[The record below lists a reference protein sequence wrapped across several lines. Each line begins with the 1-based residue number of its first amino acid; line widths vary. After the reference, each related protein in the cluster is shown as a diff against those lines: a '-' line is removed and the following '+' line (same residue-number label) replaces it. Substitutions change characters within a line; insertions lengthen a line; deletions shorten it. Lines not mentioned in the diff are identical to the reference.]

1 MRMKVS
7 RVCGRALVVIAA
19 TAASVSAAAGQTTVI
34 FNDSKP
40 DVVYATLRAGAYSDT
55 NLPTVLTTRAAD
67 TSANNHRRAMLK
79 FDTQNRIPAGSN
91 VTSALLTV
99 TVKNGGTTDATRTI
113 GAYQVTT
120 SWAET
125 ETTWNRRRASSGWT
139 TGGGDLGSQV
149 AKQVVSNVAGTK
161 VTFDVT
167 SLVKAAVA
175 GNLGSSRYTRIALVD
190 VDTATSD
197 STRNFY
203 TPDES
208 NSALRPT
215 LKVVYGNAT
224 TTSPAPSPAPA
235 PSPTSNTLRVLQWN
249 SQHGGTGTDGVLD
262 PARFIKKAV
271 TFKPD
276 VFSINEVERFDS
288 YANYDAPVKLHAL
301 MEQYTGQKWYYKF
314 QTGAGAPDGRG
325 NMILSRFPFIA
336 TGVDLLNWNDS
347 ALNVT
352 IDVNGRTINFTTTH
366 LYYNSTSAR
375 LTQIADLVAWEKG
388 LAESRII
395 AGDFNAQPTTAEYA
409 AMKPL
414 YVDSWAQA
422 QSDGTAI
429 AYPDN
434 PTGKTRNSR
443 IDYIYYSRGAT
454 ALKLISS
461 QVFDVRDANGVQ
473 PSDHRPVLSIF
484 SVR

>member
-7 RVCGRALVVIAA
+7 RVCARALVVIAA

-34 FNDSKP
+34 FNDSRP
-40 DVVYATLRAGAYSDT
+40 DVVYATLRAGAYADT

-67 TSANNHRRAMLK
+67 TSTNNHRRAMLK
-79 FDTQNRIPAGSN
+79 FDTQNRIPAGSS

-99 TVKNGGTTDATRTI
+99 TVKSAGTTDATRTI
-113 GAYQVTT
+113 AAYQVTT

-125 ETTWNRRRASSGWT
+125 EATWNRRRSSSGWT
-139 TGGGDLGSQV
+139 SGGGDLGSLV

-175 GNLGSSRYTRIALVD
+175 GQLGSSRYTRVALVD
-190 VDTATSD
+190 VDSATSD

-215 LKVVYGNAT
+215 LKVVYGKTA
-224 TTSPAPSPAPA
+224 APAPA
-235 PSPTSNTLRVLQWN
+235 PPPPTTNTLRVLQWN

-262 PARFIKKAV
+262 PARFIKKAAS
-271 TFKPD
+271 FRPD
-276 VFSINEVERFDS
+276 VFSINEVELFDS

-301 MEQYTGQKWYYKF
+301 MEQYSGQKWYYKF
-314 QTGAGAPDGRG
+314 QTGAGAKVGRG

-366 LYYNSTSAR
+366 LYYNSTGAR
-375 LTQIADLVAWEKG
+375 LTQIADLVAWERG
-388 LAESRII
+388 IAESRII
-395 AGDFNAQPTTAEYA
+395 AGDFNAPPGSSESN
-409 AMKPL
+409 AMNVL

-422 QSDGTAI
+422 QRDGTDI
-429 AYPDN
+429 AYADN
-434 PTGKTRNSR
+434 PTGKTRNTR
-443 IDYIYYSRGAT
+443 LDYIYYSKGTT

-461 QVFDVRDANGVQ
+461 QVFDVRDANGVM

>member
-1 MRMKVS
+1 MRLMVS
-7 RVCGRALVVIAA
+7 RVCVRVLVAMVA
-19 TAASVSAAAGQTTVI
+19 TAASVSAAAAQTTVI
-34 FNDSKP
+34 FNDSRP
-40 DVVYATLRAGAYSDT
+40 DVVYATLRAGAYADT

-67 TSANNHRRAMLK
+67 TSANNHRRALLK
-79 FDTQNRIPAGSN
+79 FDTQNRIPAGSS
-91 VTSALLTV
+91 VTSALLTL
-99 TVKNGGTTDATRTI
+99 TVKSGGPSDSTRTI
-113 GAYQVTT
+113 AAYQVTT

-125 ETTWNRRRASSGWT
+125 ETTWNRRRTTSGWSSV
-139 TGGGDLGSQV
+139 GGDLGSV
-149 AKQVVSNVAGTK
+149 LAKQVVSNVAGTK

-167 SLVKAAVA
+167 SLVKDAVA
-175 GNLGSSRYTRIALVD
+175 GRLGSSRYTRIALVD
-190 VDTATSD
+190 VDSATSD

-215 LKVVYGNAT
+215 LKVVYGTST
-224 TTSPAPSPAPA
+224 TTTTPAPA
-235 PSPTSNTLRVLQWN
+235 PTTNTLRVLQWN

-262 PARFIKKAV
+262 PARFIKKAAS
-271 TFKPD
+271 FKPD
-276 VFSINEVERFDS
+276 VFSINEVELFDS

-301 MEQYTGQKWYYKF
+301 MEQYSGQKWYYKF
-314 QTGAGAPDGRG
+314 QTGAGGAVGRG

-366 LYYNSTSAR
+366 LYYNSTTAR

-395 AGDFNAQPTTAEYA
+395 AGDFNAQPTTSEYA
-409 AMKPL
+409 AMKVL

-443 IDYIYYSRGAT
+443 IDYIYYSKGAT
-454 ALKLISS
+454 GLKLISS

-473 PSDHRPVLSIF
+473 PSDHRPLLSVF
-484 SVR
+484 GFK

>member
-1 MRMKVS
+1 MVS
-7 RVCGRALVVIAA
+7 RVCARALAA
-19 TAASVSAAAGQTTVI
+19 VLVTAASVSAAAAQTTVI
-34 FNDSKP
+34 FNDSRP
-40 DVVYATLRAGAYSDT
+40 DVVYATLRAGAYADT

-67 TSANNHRRAMLK
+67 TSANNHRRALLK
-79 FDTQNRIPAGSN
+79 FDTQHRIPAGSS

-99 TVKNGGTTDATRTI
+99 TVKSGGATDTTRTLA
-113 GAYQVTT
+113 AYQVST

-125 ETTWNRRRASSGWT
+125 ETTWNRRRTTSQWSSA
-139 TGGGDLGSQV
+139 GGDLGSLI

-161 VTFDVT
+161 VTFDIT
-167 SLVKAAVA
+167 ALVKAAVA
-175 GNLGSSRYTRIALVD
+175 GELGSSRYTRVALVD
-190 VDTATSD
+190 VDSATAD

-203 TPDES
+203 TPDEA

-215 LKVVYGNAT
+215 LKVVYGQVAQT
-224 TTSPAPSPAPA
+224 PSPV
-235 PSPTSNTLRVLQWN
+235 TSTLRVLQWN

-262 PARFIKKAV
+262 PARFIKKAA

-276 VFSINEVERFDS
+276 VFSINEVELFDS

-314 QTGAGAPDGRG
+314 ATGAGGAAGRG

-347 ALNVT
+347 ALDVT
-352 IDVNGRTINFTTTH
+352 IDVNGRTINFTSTH

-395 AGDFNAQPTTAEYA
+395 AGDFNAPPGSSETA
-409 AMKPL
+409 AMRVL

-422 QSDGTAI
+422 QSNGTAI

-434 PTGKTRNSR
+434 PTGKTRNTR
-443 IDYIYYSRGAT
+443 LDYIYYSKGA
-454 ALKLISS
+454 AAVKLISS
-461 QVFDVRDANGVQ
+461 QVFDVRDANGVM

-484 SVR
+484 AVK